1 MTLLGY
7 YLLFRGVLRRKRTS
21 YNCRVLAMALARF
34 FHRNMLPS
42 IRRSSCFMSQAACS
56 TNSSVGA
63 SESSENKENT
73 ESLNESTWDPLK
85 IEELLRAQ
93 SAKDMPVEMPNP
105 YEEERVQC
113 ILCKYKIH
121 LDYKNPRL
129 LSQFISPYTGRTYGR
144 HITRLCRRQQEILE
158 TEIAK
163 SRDAGYMA
171 IMMKSV
177 QFLKDPKLFDPND
190 PDRPHNY

>member
-1 MTLLGY
+1 
-7 YLLFRGVLRRKRTS
+7 
-21 YNCRVLAMALARF
+21 MALVKF
-34 FHRNMLPS
+34 FHRNMLRS
-42 IRRSSCFMSQAACS
+42 IRRSSCFTSQAACS
-56 TNSSVGA
+56 TSSSVGTA
-63 SESSENKENT
+63 ESSDNKEST
-73 ESLNESTWDPLK
+73 ESLNESTTWDPLK

-158 TEIAK
+158 IEIGK